1 MKKMRFTFLLLLIV
15 SKTFGQTIYKP
26 PYLNYP
32 MDSSVKTA
40 VLTALDTL
48 FSQLKN
54 DKLDTVLLGK
64 GRGDFNVLKSFKGM
78 EDNKKDSIAN
88 FYKKQ
93 LINIYP
99 ISENQYWLSLAF
111 IGAKPN
117 EPPILRAII
126 NLVATNNANQISFA
140 TPLSILTKNW
150 QSKQVGNV
158 MYYFRDKI
166 NLARANK
173 FNEKNGIIATKLGL
187 PPEKFKFYMCNNYQE
202 ILQILGFEYDSENN
216 GVTREGYGVDNNTIF
231 SIMNNEDFSHDLFHY
246 YSDKFRQ
253 MKGNRTV
260 EEGIAYSWGN
270 AYYPTS
276 KGEMIEQSD
285 LVKSLKLY
293 LKENPTASLFQLFT
307 KDTKIFNSIAK
318 EISVKSTIA
327 SLLCDE
333 VERQKGIEGIKTM
346 IKCGRGDDN
355 LFKTL
360 ESLIAVNAANFDQ
373 TVLKLIANYR
383 K

>member
-1 MKKMRFTFLLLLIV
+1 MRSTFFLLLLLIV
-15 SKTFGQTIYKP
+15 NKTFGQAIYKP

-40 VLTALDTL
+40 VLVALDTL

-54 DKLDTVLLGK
+54 DKLDTLLLGK
-64 GRGDFNVLKSFKGM
+64 GRGDFNALKSFKGI
-78 EDNKKDSIAN
+78 EDNKKDITLN

-99 ISENQYWLSLAF
+99 ISDNQYWLSLAF
-111 IGAKPN
+111 IGVKPN
-117 EPPILRAII
+117 EPPVLRAII
-126 NLVATNNANQISFA
+126 NLIATNNASQISLS

-158 MYYFRDKI
+158 TYYFRDKI
-166 NLARANK
+166 NLARAIK
-173 FNEKNGIIATKLGL
+173 FNEKNTVIATKLGL
-187 PPEKFKFYMCNNYQE
+187 VPEKLKFYMCNNYQDVSQ
-202 ILQILGFEYDSENN
+202 LLGFEYDLENN

-231 SIMNNEDFSHDLFHY
+231 SIMNNEDFSHDVFHY

-270 AYYPTS
+270 AYYPTE

-293 LKENPTASLFQLFT
+293 LKENPTASLFQLFS
-307 KDTKIFNSIAK
+307 KDTKIFNNIAS

-355 LFKTL
+355 FFKAL
-360 ESLIAVNAANFDQ
+360 ESLISVNASNFDQ
-373 TVLKLIANYR
+373 TVLKLIANYQ